1 MEGTPNKARSS
12 VPSTDGS
19 NHSLSDAGPAYEK
32 YKPLLFSAL
41 AHLARQGYVAPAS
54 DGLDLVHDFFLEA
67 WAGLEKRYDSSKGSF
82 GTYLFAAFTRF
93 ARPRIVKCVRWQQNL
108 YGPEELIQLTQGT
121 TREATVTEMNLD
133 LQLIKRALGS
143 LTGEERQ
150 VLSTALTSG
159 LSERAAARRLGTSRY
174 KLRQKSA
181 EALARLAS
189 AINEP
194 EPLANQNWQVAR
206 ALWLEDRNFAEVTR
220 SLNLTASQ
228 TRSIRRRVL
237 KTLASAISVEQSGT
251 YSEANMATD
260 LCSLWNRLVS
270 NPKDPEILSEVRRLR
285 AELADHLE
293 DCPACLTAAEKADN
307 PGDLYSALAT
317 SEEELSAEDSKVREE
332 LLRARA
338 DDNSAVER
346 AIVDALLP
354 SLPRG
359 LATQWNVERGVTPL
373 TLFRSINSVSML
385 VEDLIRRNRPSVPP
399 ELTAWGEVFLNEKAA
414 IKRDVVLGEIRE
426 VAKVH
431 AETAGRL
438 FDWVFA
444 AARSNPKLFP
454 SLDSWPHG
462 PDRIRLVLV
471 RRPRVLDL
479 FERWSPQVVR
489 MLSGFKESA
498 DEVASAGSGP
508 PRTRER

>member
-1 MEGTPNKARSS
+1 MEGSPNKARSS
-12 VPSTDGS
+12 VSSGDGS

-67 WAGLEKRYDSSKGSF
+67 WAGLKKRYDPSKGSF
-82 GTYLFAAFTRF
+82 GTYVFGAFARF
-93 ARPRIVKCVRWQQNL
+93 ARPRIVKSIRWRQNL
-108 YGPEELIQLTQGT
+108 YAPEELIQLTQG
-121 TREATVTEMNLD
+121 ATQEVTATEMNLD
-133 LQLIKRALGS
+133 LQVVRRALGA
-143 LTGEERQ
+143 LTDRDQG
-150 VLSTALTSG
+150 VLRAALTSG
-159 LSERAAARRLGTSRY
+159 LSEREAARRLGTSRY
-174 KLRQKSA
+174 KLRQQSA

-194 EPLANQNWQVAR
+194 EALANQNWQVAR
-206 ALWLEDRNFAEVTR
+206 ALWLEDRDFAEVTR

-228 TRSIRRRVL
+228 TRSMRRRVL
-237 KTLASAISVEQSGT
+237 KTLALAVSVEQSRT
-251 YSEANMATD
+251 HAEANMGTD
-260 LCSLWNRLVS
+260 LCSFWKRLVS
-270 NPKDPEILSEVRRLR
+270 NPKDPETLSEVRRLR

-307 PGDLYSALAT
+307 PGALYSALAT
-317 SEEELSAEDSKVREE
+317 SEEELSAEDLKVREE

-338 DDNSAVER
+338 DDDAAVER
-346 AIVDALLP
+346 AIIDALLP

-359 LATQWNVERGVTPL
+359 LATQWSVERGMTPL

-399 ELTAWGEVFLNEKAA
+399 ELTAWGEVLSNEKAV

-431 AETAGRL
+431 AETAGQL
-438 FDWVFA
+438 FDWVFSA
-444 AARSNPKLFP
+444 AQSNPKLFP
-454 SLDSWPHG
+454 SLDSWPQG
-462 PDRIRLVLV
+462 MDRIRLVLAP
-471 RRPRVLDL
+471 RPPVLDL
-479 FERWSPQVVR
+479 FERWSPQP
-489 MLSGFKESA
+489 KA
-498 DEVASAGSGP
+498 TA
-508 PRTRER
+508 RER

>member
-1 MEGTPNKARSS
+1 
-12 VPSTDGS
+12 
-19 NHSLSDAGPAYEK
+19 
-32 YKPLLFSAL
+32 
-41 AHLARQGYVAPAS
+41 
-54 DGLDLVHDFFLEA
+54 
-67 WAGLEKRYDSSKGSF
+67 
-82 GTYLFAAFTRF
+82 
-93 ARPRIVKCVRWQQNL
+93 
-108 YGPEELIQLTQGT
+108 
-121 TREATVTEMNLD
+121 MNLD

-251 YSEANMATD
+251 YSEANMGTD

-359 LATQWNVERGVTPL
+359 LATQWNVE
-373 TLFRSINSVSML
+373 
-385 VEDLIRRNRPSVPP
+385 E
-399 ELTAWGEVFLNEKAA
+399 A
-414 IKRDVVLGEIRE
+414 
-426 VAKVH
+426 
-431 AETAGRL
+431 
-438 FDWVFA
+438 
-444 AARSNPKLFP
+444 
-454 SLDSWPHG
+454 
-462 PDRIRLVLV
+462 
-471 RRPRVLDL
+471 
-479 FERWSPQVVR
+479 
-489 MLSGFKESA
+489 
-498 DEVASAGSGP
+498 
-508 PRTRER
+508 